1 MQIFREKPALAIG
14 LLVIALLALVI
25 GWWFSTR
32 QMNPSVEV
40 PPVNPPPETNPSKE
54 ASPI

>member
-25 GWWFSTR
+25 SWWFSTR
-32 QMNPSVEV
+32 QLNPGVEV
-40 PPVNPPPETNPSKE
+40 PPVNPPPATNPPKE